1 MRHENAVLG
10 FVFEKKIV
18 LGLDVAWGSPSPRGP
33 CQLKYWKIG
42 EERLINWLEGDSW
55 QRLK

>member
-1 MRHENAVLG
+1 MEHEIAVLG

-33 CQLKYWKIG
+33 CQLKYWKRREENQQDNRRG
-42 EERLINWLEGDSW
+42 EE
-55 QRLK
+55 

>member
-1 MRHENAVLG
+1 MEHEIAVLG

-33 CQLKYWKIG
+33 CQLKYWKIRG
-42 EERLINWLEGDSW
+42 ERLIS
-55 QRLK
+55 